1 MQPARVEREG
11 VGGANVE
18 YEGETVIA
26 SVTGIYTGP
35 GRMTVDISAEAIVTA
50 AAGAEKTTLRIRRE
64 GVAGTLV
71 LTSILKAV
79 ASAEQSFSIQC
90 EDEPG
95 EVAGLT
101 YVLTAQESK
110 AGTKNKSVSS
120 RVAATF

>member
-1 MQPARVEREG
+1 MQPARAEREG

-26 SVTGIYTGP
+26 TVPGVYTSP
-35 GRMTVDISAEAIVTA
+35 GRMTVDIAAEAIVTA
-50 AAGAEKTTLRIRRE
+50 AAGAEKTTLRVRRE
-64 GVAGTLV
+64 GVAGAIVT
-71 LTSILKAV
+71 TSVLKAV
-79 ASAEQSFSIQC
+79 ASAEQSFSVQC

-95 EVAGLT
+95 EVAGLS

-120 RVAATF
+120 RISATF